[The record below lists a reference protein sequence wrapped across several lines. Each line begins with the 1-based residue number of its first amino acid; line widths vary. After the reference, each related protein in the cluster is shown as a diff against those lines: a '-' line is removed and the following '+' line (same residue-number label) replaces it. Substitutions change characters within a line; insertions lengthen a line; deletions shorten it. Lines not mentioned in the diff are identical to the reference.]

1 MSVLVKNQTQRFL
14 QPLWVRTLKTYHL
27 NLQSILY
34 LVTIENFNIYLEKS
48 VPLFLEGSV
57 GIRHLVTNF

>member
-34 LVTIENFNIYLEKS
+34 LVAMENFNIYLGKI

-57 GIRHLVTNF
+57 EICHLVINF